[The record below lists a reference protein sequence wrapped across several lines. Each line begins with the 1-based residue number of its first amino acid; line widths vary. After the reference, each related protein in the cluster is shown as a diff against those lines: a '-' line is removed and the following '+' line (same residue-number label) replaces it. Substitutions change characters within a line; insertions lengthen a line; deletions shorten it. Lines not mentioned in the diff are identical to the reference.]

1 MAKKRKAT
9 TAGAAKRA
17 VVARKKASVAD
28 KHVGRRGG
36 TQSRTVNAPKPW

>member
-1 MAKKRKAT
+1 MAARRKAR

-17 VVARKKASVAD
+17 AVARKKAAVAD

-36 TQSRTVNAPKPW
+36 TKSRTVNAPKVW

>member
-1 MAKKRKAT
+1 MAAKRKAT

-17 VVARKKASVAD
+17 AVAKKKASVAD

-36 TQSRTVNAPKPW
+36 TKVRTVNAPKAW